1 MTDTKTNK
9 AIILSLKKSLGTI
22 QKVIDMIEQEKYCVD
37 IATQINASIGL
48 LKSANSK
55 LLENHLACCG
65 PKFLNATE
73 SGKKEAFIQELL
85 RTWQV
90 TSR

>member
-9 AIILSLKKSLGTI
+9 AVILSLKKSLGTI
-22 QKVIDMIEQEKYCVD
+22 QKVIDMIEQDKYCVD

-65 PKFLNATE
+65 PKFLTATE
-73 SGKKEAFIQELL
+73 SDQKEAFIQELL
-85 RTWQV
+85 RTRQV

>member
-1 MTDTKTNK
+1 MTTTTSNK

-37 IATQINASIGL
+37 VATQINAATWL
-48 LKSANSK
+48 LKSANAK

-85 RTWQV
+85 RARQV